1 MNNMTPQQFIDLVCR
16 MRSAQKQY
24 FRTRRHADLEESV
37 KLEKEVDNALRSF
50 SQEEELPLFIQHF
63 DPS

>member
-1 MNNMTPQQFIDLVCR
+1 MSAKEFIDLVCQ
-16 MRSAQKQY
+16 MRSAQKRF
-24 FRTRRHADLEESV
+24 FRTQLHNDM
-37 KLEKEVDNALRSF
+37 EKAKQYERQVDNALRSF